1 MVSCCYIRNLKRFL
15 PYHLDSGWC
24 HLSEIHGGGGIKYW
38 FLVFFSNLEF
48 KQVYIPVSFFIPCV
62 PGSANLLLIIVYP
75 LAVLYRYNCIQDPN
89 MLTLLSM
96 IGLLVTLLD
105 YAVPRIQAKLFPEN
119 SWSPEKERKLENICQ
134 ELVNSFFI

>member
-1 MVSCCYIRNLKRFL
+1 
-15 PYHLDSGWC
+15 
-24 HLSEIHGGGGIKYW
+24 
-38 FLVFFSNLEF
+38 
-48 KQVYIPVSFFIPCV
+48 
-62 PGSANLLLIIVYP
+62 
-75 LAVLYRYNCIQDPN
+75 

-134 ELVNSFFI
+134 ELVNSFFV

>member
-1 MVSCCYIRNLKRFL
+1 
-15 PYHLDSGWC
+15 
-24 HLSEIHGGGGIKYW
+24 
-38 FLVFFSNLEF
+38 
-48 KQVYIPVSFFIPCV
+48 
-62 PGSANLLLIIVYP
+62 
-75 LAVLYRYNCIQDPN
+75 

-134 ELVNSFFI
+134 ELVTSFFVQIAFLNIFLLLIFFLFHTSKIIRVGKNPEKPAQWVLLFFVCLLFGFLNLKVVETYYNSY